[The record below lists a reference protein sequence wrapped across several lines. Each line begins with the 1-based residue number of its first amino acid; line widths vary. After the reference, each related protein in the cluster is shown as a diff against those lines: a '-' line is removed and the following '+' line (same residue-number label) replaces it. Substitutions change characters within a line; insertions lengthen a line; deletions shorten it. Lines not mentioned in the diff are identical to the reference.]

1 MVYHSSIKQQT
12 PRIQDR
18 LATVPAEPGVYL
30 MKDSGGAILYAGKAQ
45 NLKKRLASYFSKTS
59 RLDVKTEV
67 LINKIVDFDTIITA
81 SEKEA
86 LILESNLIKRYKP
99 RYNVVL
105 KDDKRYPSLRLD
117 LEHLYPKLS
126 IVRKIRK
133 DGGLYFGPYSSAQA
147 VRETLKIINK
157 TFKLRKCSDREFK
170 TRTRPCLNCQ
180 MQGCLAPCC
189 RDIDKN
195 IYDEMVKEVILFLKG
210 RTPELIGKIKKKM
223 LAAAEKRDFERA
235 AVLRDKMFA
244 LEKTVEKQI
253 AVSTDFMDRDVIAI
267 ARLPELS
274 FVTLLFIRGGF
285 LLGSSNFSFTETMST
300 DAEMLGTFI
309 RQYYEKI
316 HFIPKEILVPV
327 SLEDAALI
335 EDWLKTIKGEKIRIL
350 WPRKGEKARLIKMAT
365 QNAEK
370 GLKDRLVSLASEMD
384 ILTGLQKRLR
394 LNRLPLR
401 IECFDNSNLAGTAP
415 VASMVVFEKGK
426 AVKSAY
432 RRYKIKTVIQ
442 PDDYAYMAEVLRR
455 RYGKGE
461 VSKPFPDLLIV
472 DGGKGQLNIAGSV
485 LEDLGLEREFEI
497 IGIAK
502 KDIQR
507 GDDQDKVYRL
517 GRANPINFGK
527 QGNLLLFLQ
536 KIRDESHRFAISF
549 HRKRRTADAMRS
561 ALDTVPGVGKKRKK
575 ILLSHFKSIKR
586 IRMASPEDLSALPGI
601 SLQLAGT
608 IKETLDLKVK

>member
-30 MKDSGGAILYAGKAQ
+30 MKDSDGAILYAGKAQ

-67 LINKIVDFDTIITA
+67 LINKIVDFETIITA

-117 LEHLYPKLS
+117 LEHFYPKLS

-195 IYDEMVKEVILFLKG
+195 IYDEMVKEVVLFLKG

-223 LAAAEKRDFERA
+223 LAAAEKKDFERA

-335 EDWLKTIKGEKIRIL
+335 EDRLKTIKGEKIRIL

-426 AVKSAY
+426 AIKSAY

-507 GDDQDKVYRL
+507 DDDQDKVYRL

-586 IRMASPEDLSALPGI
+586 IRMASPEELSALPGI

-608 IKETLDLKVK
+608 IKETLAPKVK

>member
-394 LNRLPLR
+394 LNRLPFR

-461 VSKPFPDLLIV
+461 ESKPFPDMLIV

-586 IRMASPEDLSALPGI
+586 IRMASPEELSALPGI

>member
-1 MVYHSSIKQQT
+1 MVLHSSIKQQT
-12 PRIQDR
+12 PSIQDR
-18 LATVPAEPGVYL
+18 LSTVPDEPGVYL
-30 MKDSGGAILYAGKAQ
+30 MKDSAGTILYTGKAQ

-59 RLDVKTEV
+59 RLDVKTQV
-67 LINKIVDFDTIITA
+67 LINKIVDFETIITA

-117 LEHLYPKLS
+117 LEHPYPKLS

-195 IYDEMVKEVILFLKG
+195 IYNEMVKEVILFLKG

-285 LLGSSNFSFTETMST
+285 LLGSSNFDFTETMST
-300 DAEMLGTFI
+300 DAEMIGTFI

-370 GLKDRLVSLASEMD
+370 GLKDRLISLASEMD

-426 AVKSAY
+426 ANKSAY
-432 RRYKIKTVIQ
+432 RRYKIKTVTQ
-442 PDDYAYMAEVLRR
+442 SDDYAYMAEVLRR
-455 RYGKGE
+455 RYCKGE
-461 VSKPFPDLLIV
+461 MSKPFPDLLIV

-502 KDIQR
+502 KDIQIS
-507 GDDQDKVYRL
+507 DDQDKVYRL
-517 GRANPINFGK
+517 ARANPINFGK
-527 QGNLLLFLQ
+527 HGNLLLFLQ

-586 IRMASPEDLSALPGI
+586 IRMASTEELSALPGI
-601 SLQLAGT
+601 SPQLAGT